1 MEKAMNDMALE
12 EEANIQRQY
21 HIKIGMLS
29 PERVLE
35 LSSGEIVTAE
45 TVNYRND
52 HPASGGLF
60 SEKIFGPIK
69 NWECRCGKY
78 KKKYYAGVV
87 CDKCGVEVT
96 TSSVRRERFGHIE
109 LNCNIVLPQYFYGTP
124 SILATVLDIPQKYL
138 EQIVLLDLEVD
149 TDRYWNYENKMQAL
163 VDKNDDLHGRHQC
176 GTEAL
181 KSILES
187 VNLEDE
193 LNKINEILNIS
204 YGYLAQPYLH
214 RKEVIESFINSGN
227 KPEWMITSRLLVLP
241 VGLRP
246 IVEYQGKKYF
256 SEINDRYRILIE
268 RNRLL
273 GRLLKISAP
282 DVVLRSQKR
291 MVQMSIDT
299 LFDSK
304 LEKEGQGN
312 AIHESLIDRRRRMI
326 HRYIDYSA
334 SGAVVPRNSID
345 IEKIGIPEYVVKEI
359 FQPFIVYTLVEKGFA
374 HNVKSALKMIGRCAD
389 SVAEIIVDLSSTFVV
404 LVCTNNNKM
413 TALNVQITNSD
424 CFLVNPIVYRLWEI
438 ERFNNKSV
446 RVFAQLSDESI
457 EEAIEKFGVQSQII
471 SAYTDEV
478 QLLPSR
484 YAIRWL
490 SQMSKI
496 NFDNNRRFINK
507 DEPYCAYENDCLKMT
522 EKIIIH
528 CHTMNGFDYE
538 EETSLGRII
547 INEFLPQNMGNINRT
562 SFKNKYYLE
571 HNHEFEED
579 DVMCLLNQI
588 YEMFGSKKYLEV
600 LREYEKVMSRY
611 YNAVQVECE
620 IPGDAIQKIQNSE
633 RLKLEIQCMKKMSG
647 NLQLSDVP
655 TYVREVRIKYQDQD
669 LNSYMWKWI
678 RNRVIAEDIY
688 DFADILVSKGEVI
701 SYEVYQRLL
710 EKNVYK
716 ISIYESEIT
725 QDGKY
730 SRIAYGKGVKGNPFK
745 IAVMAVIDRIDR
757 VDYWTAATFFKILL
771 SDEIIGLDDKL
782 EKIIKYI
789 PKEGFIWTH
798 LMKSYNSVEHE
809 INLSLLNKTELVSAK
824 TYLLMRL
831 LQLQNVEISLRL
843 LELLIKACVH
853 GRGLKCD
860 ESIILLSPEN
870 NLRKFGEYA
879 LKTLTISFDSEEMI
893 GTYGKINIGV
903 ESEYIEKYKED
914 EKYDD
919 IGRDEFDDEDLYFD
933 DDLFEDFE

>member
-1 MEKAMNDMALE
+1 MNDMALE
-12 EEANIQRQY
+12 GEANIQRQY
-21 HIKIGMLS
+21 YMKISMLS

-45 TVNYRND
+45 TLNYRND

-69 NWECRCGKY
+69 NWECSCGKY

-96 TSSVRRERFGHIE
+96 TSNVRRERFGHIE
-109 LNCNIVLPQYFYGTP
+109 LNCNVVLPQYFYGTP

-163 VDKNDDLHGRHQC
+163 VDKNGVLHGYHQH

-241 VGLRP
+241 VSLRP

-256 SEINDRYRILIE
+256 SEINDRYRVLIE

-273 GRLLKISAP
+273 GKLLKISAP
-282 DVVLRSQKR
+282 DVVLKSQKR
-291 MVQMSIDT
+291 IVQMATDV

-304 LEKEGQGN
+304 LEKGDDRK
-312 AIHESLIDRRRRMI
+312 AIHESLIDRRQQMI
-326 HRYIDYSA
+326 NRYLDYSA
-334 SGAVVPRNSID
+334 SGVVVADNRID

-359 FQPFIVYTLVEKGFA
+359 FQPFIAYTLVEKGLA
-374 HNVKSALKMIGRCAD
+374 HNVKSAFKMMEKCSD
-389 SVAEIIVDLSSTFVV
+389 SVVEIIVDLSSTFVV
-404 LVCTNNNKM
+404 LVCPNNNKM
-413 TALNVQITNSD
+413 TALNVQITNSA
-424 CFLVNPIVYRLWEI
+424 CFWVNPIVYRLWEI

-446 RVFAQLSDESI
+446 RLFAQLSDESI
-457 EEAIEKFGVQSQII
+457 EEAIEKFGIQSQIV

-478 QLLPSR
+478 QILPSR

-496 NFDNNRRFINK
+496 KLDNNRRFISK
-507 DEPYCAYENDCLKMT
+507 DEAYCAYENDCLKMT

-528 CHTMNGFDYE
+528 CHTTNGFDYE

-547 INEFLPQNMGNINRT
+547 INEFLPQNMGNINRA
-562 SFKNKYYLE
+562 SLKNKYYLE
-571 HNHEFEED
+571 HNREFEED
-579 DVMCLLNQI
+579 DVICLLTQI
-588 YEMFGSKKYLEV
+588 YEIFGSKKYLEV

-620 IPGDAIQKIQNSE
+620 TPVNAIQKIQNSE
-633 RLKLEIQCMKKMSG
+633 RLKLEIQCIKKMSG

-688 DFADILVSKGEVI
+688 DFADILISKGEVI
-701 SYEVYQRLL
+701 SYKVYQRLL

-771 SDEIIGLDDKL
+771 SDDIIGLDDKL
-782 EKIIKYI
+782 EKIIKLI
-789 PKEGFIWTH
+789 PKEGLIWTH

-809 INLSLLNKTELVSAK
+809 INFSLLNKTELVQIK
-824 TYLLMRL
+824 TYLLMKL
-831 LQLQNVEISLRL
+831 FQSQNIEISLRL

-853 GRGLKCD
+853 GRGSKYD
-860 ESIILLSPEN
+860 ERSIILLSPEN
-870 NLRKFGEYA
+870 NLQKFGEYA
-879 LKTLTISFDSEEMI
+879 LKTLTISFDSEEMVE
-893 GTYGKINIGV
+893 TYGKINIGAKV
-903 ESEYIEKYKED
+903 ECIEKRKED

-919 IGRDEFDDEDLYFD
+919 IDFDKFDDEELYFD
-933 DDLFEDFE
+933 DDLFENFK